1 MMPRYVRAGRAKL
14 IRVKMSVLFRRKP
27 VRAHRLSRRL
37 AGGGRLPWLH
47 IREKLRLV
55 RGGDSPLFGRAF
67 EREWR

>member
-1 MMPRYVRAGRAKL
+1 
-14 IRVKMSVLFRRKP
+14 MSVLFRRKP